1 MGAVQTMRA
10 NDTVRVLLD
19 RHTTRRFANRPVDQ
33 GLVDVVVEC
42 GNHAPSALGRR
53 DPLIVACTDTHAN
66 RALGRLSRAL
76 SSERERGLATH
87 VSSDQ
92 PSVIDDPSIEDAF
105 YGAPVM
111 VYGFTP
117 VGWEFASEDAS
128 IAADAMMVA
137 ATSLGLGTCYVSRAR
152 ETFEVGWA
160 RQWASSQGVPASC
173 EGAFA
178 LCLGYPA

>member
-1 MGAVQTMRA
+1 MEATQVMHA
-10 NDTVRVLLD
+10 NDVVGVLLN
-19 RHTTRRFANRPVDQ
+19 RHTTRRFAQRPVEHD
-33 GLVDVVVEC
+33 LVDVVVEC
-42 GNHAPSALGRR
+42 GNRAPSALGRR
-53 DPLIVACTDTHAN
+53 DPLIVACADARAN

-92 PSVIDDPSIEDAF
+92 PSIIDDPSIEDAF

-117 VGWEFASEDAS
+117 AEWEFASEDAS

-137 ATSLGLGTCYVSRAR
+137 AASLGLGTCYVSRAK
-152 ETFEVGWA
+152 ETFEVAWA
-160 RQWASSQGVPASC
+160 REWASAQGVPTSY